1 MATVIPGEEDKAQL
15 RRAWRV
21 FALIGS
27 ATLLASLNFSLMFV
41 GFAELS
47 ASFAVSDAALSWV
60 LTAYSIAVTT
70 TLIPAGWAADRYG
83 RKRMFLIGFAV
94 FVTGSA
100 VIAVSP
106 WLATLILGRI
116 AQAVGLGLESS
127 ASLALLLDVFPVHR
141 RASAIGGLGLAGGVA
156 ATLGPV
162 VGGAGIELLGW
173 RGTFAMNVPLGLL
186 TIWAVSRRLPAD
198 PPSSSSAPPD
208 LVALGALGIGIGAFA
223 LAIVQ
228 AHEWGITTPP
238 TVAAAMVGVC
248 ALVFVVVRS
257 ARRAEPVLRLSLYR
271 NPDFRLGSVLN
282 LLIAGS
288 FGGAYFSFVRLLT
301 DGWGMPIFRAG
312 LALAVITLFAGPLTL
327 LAGRIADRHGHQVV
341 IIPGA
346 LVMVAACA
354 FLALRVTAERDVV
367 GTWLPSAVLYGI
379 GVGFAHAACHASAMR
394 TVAAA
399 ELGVAGSMSRIGM
412 EVGSVISVAV
422 AVALVT
428 AAGDPVAGTRRVAV
442 LVAAVSVVGALLAT
456 RLGRNVREPSIPVG
470 G

>member
-1 MATVIPGEEDKAQL
+1 MTTVVPGEDEAAQL

-47 ASFAVSDAALSWV
+47 RSFAVSDAALSWV

-83 RKRMFLIGFAV
+83 RKRMFLIGFSV
-94 FVTGSA
+94 FVAGSA
-100 VIAVSP
+100 VIAGSP
-106 WLATLILGRI
+106 WLATLIAGRV

-127 ASLALLLDVFPVHR
+127 ASLAVLLDAFPVRR
-141 RASAIGGLGLAGGVA
+141 RASAIGGLGLAGGAA

-162 VGGAGIELLGW
+162 LGGAGIELLGW
-173 RGTFAMNVPLGLL
+173 RGTFAVNVPLGLL

-198 PPSSSSAPPD
+198 PPRPATAPPD
-208 LVALGALGIGIGAFA
+208 LVALVALAIGIGAFA

-228 AHEWGITTPP
+228 AHGWGMTAAP
-238 TVAAAMVGVC
+238 TIGAFTVGIG
-248 ALVFVVVRS
+248 ALAYVVIRS
-257 ARRAEPVLRLSLYR
+257 MRRAEPVLRLVLYR
-271 NPDFRLGSVLN
+271 NSDFRLGSVLN
-282 LLIAGS
+282 VLIAGS

-301 DGWGMPIFRAG
+301 DGWGMTILRAG

-327 LAGRIADRHGHQVV
+327 LAGRIADRRGHRVV
-341 IIPGA
+341 IVPGA
-346 LVMVAACA
+346 LVMVVACV
-354 FLALRVTAERDVV
+354 FLAARVSAERDVAGV
-367 GTWLPSAVLYGI
+367 WLPAAALFGI

-399 ELGVAGSMSRIGM
+399 ELGIAGSMSRIGM

-428 AAGDPVAGTRRVAV
+428 AAGDPVAGTRRVAL
-442 LVAAVSVVGALLAT
+442 LVAAVSAVGALLAT
-456 RLGRNVREPSIPVG
+456 RLGRGAGDPSIAVTV
-470 G
+470 